1 MAAAGFNGS
10 KMVEII
16 ALTAQCILISD
27 CFELPNPWDVGYA
40 RSPAGAGSR
49 LPLPP
54 VRLHSSIHARC
65 TGRTMF
71 EATMHPVVLLR
82 KTKDLSLEER
92 VHRASIRRVVA

>member
-16 ALTAQCILISD
+16 ALAAQFILISD
-27 CFELPNPWDVGYA
+27 CFELPNPWDVCYA
-40 RSPAGAGSR
+40 RYSAGAGSR

-54 VRLHSSIHARC
+54 VGLHSSIHARY
-65 TGRTMF
+65 TSRTML

-92 VHRASIRRVVA
+92 VHPASIRRIVA